1 MVVAIVVAVSLL
13 VIGLLTFKISG
24 LEKQVKVKSSGHIAV
39 EAERDELLDVKKDL
53 IETGHILNQRIDSLE
68 AINRII
74 NERRTDLEYE
84 IKKLNSH
91 IVQLEDVVERRN
103 RQIENLT
110 DKVAA
115 LENPPVLVDP
125 QPEAQGIKSNI
136 VLDEE
141 PQPLGKVKIAVKK
154 GVRKKK

>member
-1 MVVAIVVAVSLL
+1 MVTGIVATVSFL
-13 VIGLLTFKISG
+13 VIGFLIFRITELQ
-24 LEKQVKVKSSGHIAV
+24 KQVKVKSSGHIAV

-68 AINRII
+68 AINRNI

-115 LENPPVLVDP
+115 LENPPVLADL
-125 QPEAQGIKSNI
+125 QPEDQSVKSNI

-141 PQPLGKVKIAVKK
+141 PQPLGKVKTAVKK
-154 GVRKKK
+154 RVKVKK